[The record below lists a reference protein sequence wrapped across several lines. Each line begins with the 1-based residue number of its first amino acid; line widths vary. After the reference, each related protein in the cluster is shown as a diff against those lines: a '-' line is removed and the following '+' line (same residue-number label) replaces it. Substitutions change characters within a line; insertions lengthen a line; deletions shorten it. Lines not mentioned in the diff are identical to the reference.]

1 MQPSVSKIQCT
12 KLCCVPCSIVDH
24 FCGCN
29 KWTWRPLG
37 NAKPQK
43 KKSYF
48 VENIEVSI
56 SVADILEVALDK
68 GLSALRAT
76 PSVLRLYLASV
87 VYRMQQVSVRH
98 KSTGYFSCL
107 LSHAALWKR
116 RAFSK
121 RPLQGDSSVVLFPV
135 SCSYSTTVRLRKA
148 APWIVRMMALDLP
161 VFCLLLCSLRACHLA
176 QRECD
181 NEGYHSLHRCVKL

>member
-1 MQPSVSKIQCT
+1 METTGECKT
-12 KLCCVPCSIVDH
+12 
-24 FCGCN
+24 
-29 KWTWRPLG
+29 T
-37 NAKPQK
+37 K

-107 LSHAALWKR
+107 LSHAAL
-116 RAFSK
+116 
-121 RPLQGDSSVVLFPV
+121 
-135 SCSYSTTVRLRKA
+135 
-148 APWIVRMMALDLP
+148 
-161 VFCLLLCSLRACHLA
+161 
-176 QRECD
+176 
-181 NEGYHSLHRCVKL
+181 